1 MVHVIQPALSAIVG
15 FALAIYGFFHVATH
29 IPPREVFHMFWSALP
44 SVATVFVFLLGVI
57 AIGIGLTLVTHGIQ
71 SVRRRMRTVNQMFR
85 GSRMEQMDPDEDEY
99 GSAYGYR

>member
-1 MVHVIQPALSAIVG
+1 MVHVIQPALSALVG

-71 SVRRRMRTVNQMFR
+71 GVRKRTRTVNRMFDDP
-85 GSRMEQMDPDEDEY
+85 RMHRMDPEDDEY